1 MNPFLFIV
9 SWGKRQSLLL
19 NFKISLQSAFTELQG
34 K

>member
-9 SWGKRQSLLL
+9 AWGKRQSLLL